1 MFYIDSQKTL
11 TRRDSSLILTG
22 SHTRNDH
29 NEFELLN
36 THVPSTGRLTSD
48 SGVSL
53 AQRPKGSVRKEIIT
67 ALFESML
74 DNIVESWEIIG
85 QRKNEEFVSELPKT
99 PSELIVVNKKKK
111 TVVGLSKTKKSRSKI
126 ELDES
131 TQSDLLQLC
140 WWSAPDERAYIRFR
154 NGNVFEGNI
163 SMKCM
168 HGEGR
173 YQWSDGTIFLGQF
186 KDNKIMGKGVIQWKN
201 DTWYEGD
208 FVGNLRHGKGL
219 YVDSRNQCSYSGGWH
234 YGTKHGE
241 GVIHYSGFFK
251 NSYDGQWVHNVRHG
265 FGSREYCEMSGYKG
279 EWDTSIREGKG
290 LMIWPNHDFYR
301 GEWKNGIMS
310 GYGVYIWD
318 AYYNNSMSSPS
329 LCAYRGSWEKG
340 TRNGYGVLNLGLG
353 LGSFYKGEFKNNKKH
368 GVGRFVTNNGLI
380 LQHKQLFF
388 DDNIGHLNSKVQENE
403 FTGHLYTQLEEPY
416 TFDICDNSVG
426 LIYHIEQ
433 GIKNIDKQHE
443 IRAAIINDFIEF
455 NKATHSLS
463 IAPKEEVRGEIS
475 KFDFDDFIE
484 FEVDSLRKALKCY
497 ESDLKKIYYRY
508 ATICNREE
516 IHFTP
521 VLIRLYLWQLFY
533 DCNIHTKGLTLFEID
548 KAFHENPDWISKR
561 PQDPF
566 ETIYFWQ
573 FQHYLITVSRK
584 LYAKKHLPTKKPDS
598 MIGNAFRIFME
609 KDVLPGAG
617 RRRGKLVEGY
627 GSFVPLKGLYE
638 LYCSLGE
645 PCTIRKFLCAIRQS
659 PHCSTQPQQF
669 IVEDSCPIMGL
680 NAYIFG
686 NEMTFITDDPIEN
699 NAQKLNSCFR
709 LFNISNLSSKTVIKI
724 FSFIF
729 PQICV
734 SNKIID
740 LNVEITFFEFF
751 EAFIICVEES
761 IRVSNENQENI
772 SLSNNPEALLK
783 HKI

>member
-22 SHTRNDH
+22 SYTRNDH

-36 THVPSTGRLTSD
+36 TRVPSTGRLTSD

-67 ALFESML
+67 SLFESML
-74 DNIVESWEIIG
+74 DNIVESWEVIG

-99 PSELIVVNKKKK
+99 PIKR
-111 TVVGLSKTKKSRSKI
+111 SKTKKSRSKI

-208 FVGNLRHGKGL
+208 FAGNLRHGKGL

-251 NSYDGQWVHNVRHG
+251 NSYDGQWIHNVRHG

-388 DDNIGHLNSKVQENE
+388 DDNIGHLTSKVQENE

-463 IAPKEEVRGEIS
+463 IAPKEDVREEIS
-475 KFDFDDFIE
+475 KFYFDDFIE

-497 ESDLKKIYYRY
+497 ESFLKKIYYRY

-617 RRRGKLVEGY
+617 RGRGKLVEGY

-659 PHCSTQPQQF
+659 PHCSTQPKQF

-724 FSFIF
+724 FSYIF

-772 SLSNNPEALLK
+772 SLSNLEALLK

>member
-1 MFYIDSQKTL
+1 MYYIDSQRTL
-11 TRRDSSLILTG
+11 TRRDSSLILSG
-22 SHTRNDH
+22 NYTRNDN
-29 NEFELLN
+29 NEFEFLN
-36 THVPSTGRLTSD
+36 PHVQSTGRLTSE

-67 ALFESML
+67 SLFESML
-74 DNIVESWEIIG
+74 DNIVESWEVIG
-85 QRKNEEFVSELPKT
+85 PRKNEEFVSELPKT
-99 PSELIVVNKKKK
+99 PSEIICVGKKKK
-111 TVVGLSKTKKSRSKI
+111 AALVKRSKTKKSRSKI

-186 KDNKIMGKGVIQWKN
+186 KNNKIVGKGIIQWK
-201 DTWYEGD
+201 DDSWYEGD

-241 GVIHYSGFFK
+241 GVIHYSGFLK

-329 LCAYRGSWEKG
+329 LCAYRGLWEKG
-340 TRNGYGVLNLGLG
+340 KRNGYGVLNLGLG

-368 GVGRFVTNNGLI
+368 GPGTFVTNNGLI
-380 LQHKQLFF
+380 LQHKHLFF
-388 DDNIGHLNSKVQENE
+388 DDNIGHLTPKVQEND
-403 FTGHLYTQLEEPY
+403 FSGVYNTQLEEPY

-443 IRAAIINDFIEF
+443 VRAAIINDFIEA
-455 NKATHSLS
+455 NKTTQSIS
-463 IAPKEEVRGEIS
+463 IAPEEEIRAEIS
-475 KFDFDDFIE
+475 NFDFDDLIE
-484 FEVDSLRKALKCY
+484 FEVESLRKALRCY

-516 IHFTP
+516 IHFNP
-521 VLIRLYLWQLFY
+521 VLIKLYLWQLFY
-533 DCNIHTKGLTLFEID
+533 DCNIHTKGLTLAEID
-548 KAFHENPDWISKR
+548 KIFHENPDWISKR

-573 FQHYLITVSRK
+573 FQHYLITVARK
-584 LYAKKHLPTKKPDS
+584 LYAKKHLPIKKPDS

-627 GSFVPLKGLYE
+627 GLFIPLKGLYD
-638 LYCSLGE
+638 LYCNLGE
-645 PCTIRKFLCAIRQS
+645 PCTIRMFLCAIRQS
-659 PHCSTQPQQF
+659 PHCSSQTL
-669 IVEDSCPIMGL
+669 IVEDSSPIMGS

-686 NEMTFITDDPIEN
+686 NEMAFITDDLIEN
-699 NAQKLNSCFR
+699 NSQKLNNCFR

-734 SNKIID
+734 RNKIMD

-761 IRVSNENQENI
+761 IRLMNENQDTM
-772 SLSNNPEALLK
+772 SMCTNPEALA
-783 HKI
+783 KIKI